1 MSANQSEQTED
12 LGARS
17 RTRTERGAEY
27 DVSLYE
33 QKFKS
38 AISTW
43 RRQSNRTSTIL
54 SDSPDVDLIRAHRDS
69 VQGAFDELTVVF
81 QQLQALREDSFPE
94 AAKFEDIELQ
104 HQDLMHRV
112 SLRILELEN
121 KNYETASQSSHH
133 SSSRSKSSVKS
144 KQSNIS
150 KISDAAARQ
159 AALKT
164 KLKYIDIESKFKAEL
179 EKIQT
184 IKQMEIAGAE
194 VEALRE
200 VLSDD
205 DLDSKVHIPLP
216 KASKTDY
223 VKEYIEKIEVNT
235 SEPNA
240 DVPDPMSH
248 TVTGVPSF
256 TLKSVPVFS
265 TIVTTQSV
273 LPSNTNITSLNP
285 SAHTFVPSWSSQDST
300 QTTWIYKSSNPVIT
314 QHSQPVT
321 NPKSQ
326 SQSNTANVSDNVCST
341 EQGLI
346 ELAKSLADQVNLSR
360 LPPPEPNT
368 FSGDPI
374 QYPAWKAAFNTLI
387 DQRKIPEGERIYY
400 LRKYLGGSV
409 RQVVENYFLLS
420 TDDAYDKARSLLDER
435 YGDPFII
442 ANAFR
447 SKLDT
452 WPRINVKD
460 PNALLKFSD
469 FLKQCLSAMQ
479 TITSLSILNDSQEN

>member
-1 MSANQSEQTED
+1 MFADQSEQTEN
-12 LGARS
+12 LGTRS

-38 AISTW
+38 AISAW
-43 RRQSNRTSTIL
+43 RRQSNRTSMIL

-81 QQLQALREDSFPE
+81 QQLQGLREDSFPE

-112 SLRILELEN
+112 SLHILELEN

-133 SSSRSKSSVKS
+133 SSRSKSSVKS
-144 KQSNIS
+144 KRSNIS

-205 DLDSKVHIPLP
+205 GLDSKVHIPLP

-240 DVPDPMSH
+240 DVSDPTSH
-248 TVTGVPSF
+248 TVSGVPPF
-256 TLKSVPVFS
+256 TLNCVPVFS

-273 LPSNTNITSLNP
+273 LPSNTNTTSLNP

-314 QHSQPVT
+314 QGSQPVT
-321 NPKSQ
+321 NAKSQ
-326 SQSNTANVSDNVCST
+326 SQSNTANVSDNVYRT

-368 FSGDPI
+368 FSGDP
-374 QYPAWKAAFNTLI
+374 Y
-387 DQRKIPEGERIYY
+387 
-400 LRKYLGGSV
+400 
-409 RQVVENYFLLS
+409 
-420 TDDAYDKARSLLDER
+420 
-435 YGDPFII
+435 
-442 ANAFR
+442 
-447 SKLDT
+447 
-452 WPRINVKD
+452 
-460 PNALLKFSD
+460 
-469 FLKQCLSAMQ
+469 
-479 TITSLSILNDSQEN
+479 SILHGKQPSVLL